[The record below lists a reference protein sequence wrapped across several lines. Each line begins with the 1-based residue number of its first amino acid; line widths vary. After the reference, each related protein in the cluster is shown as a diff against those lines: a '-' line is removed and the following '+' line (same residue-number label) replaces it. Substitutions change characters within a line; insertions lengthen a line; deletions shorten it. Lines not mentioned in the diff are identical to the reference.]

1 MPISLTSSDTPEATI
16 GPTFDRIAKRIGST
30 LRDLYGPPEH
40 QPLPI
45 EHVEL
50 LLRLRHKERDASR
63 PGIGPD

>member
-1 MPISLTSSDTPEATI
+1 MPLSLNQRDAEETTLV
-16 GPTFDRIAKRIGST
+16 PTFDRIAKRIGSK
-30 LRDLYGPPEH
+30 LRDIYGPPEH

-63 PGIGPD
+63 RDIPVE